1 LDEEL
6 KVCNTLLSSESNE
19 KEKEFDAKNKV
30 LEEYKMIDE
39 EQNMLFKGKVARIA
53 SSQAD
58 CILLTQLIFSGR
70 LKDMNDEEILALLSV
85 LMVDL
90 KASKGHEMLGSK
102 ISDGFWNA
110 CLYLQ

>member
-1 LDEEL
+1 M
-6 KVCNTLLSSESNE
+6 
-19 KEKEFDAKNKV
+19 

-53 SSQAD
+53 SSQAN

-85 LMVDL
+85 LMVDQ
-90 KASKGHEMLGSK
+90 KASKGHKMLTSK
-102 ISDGFWNA
+102 ISDRFWSA
-110 CLYLQ
+110 CMYLK